1 MTASPRSSPSLAQVV
16 LLAEQYH
23 FKSPS
28 KLPKAERGRPAPP
41 PSRHTLLVPSSVWRA
56 FAANSRRAKL
66 RGCLRRPTTCQM
78 RFRAEISNP
87 SQFTR
92 LISSLSPL
100 GKSATLKLTE
110 ETTHLICMPTGT
122 KSDVQVWRCARQSCF
137 ADRDDRDTLTLVML
151 AQPDRQREPSS
162 PASRD
167 LRLTLHSQDSIFNT
181 STMRVESNN
190 NNEIYLQLSLDH
202 LAKALRSASV
212 RSRP

>member
-1 MTASPRSSPSLAQVV
+1 
-16 LLAEQYH
+16 
-23 FKSPS
+23 
-28 KLPKAERGRPAPP
+28 
-41 PSRHTLLVPSSVWRA
+41 
-56 FAANSRRAKL
+56 
-66 RGCLRRPTTCQM
+66 M

-110 ETTHLICMPTGT
+110 EMTHLICMPTGT
-122 KSDVQVWRCARQSCF
+122 KSDVQVWRCARESCF
-137 ADRDDRDTLTLVML
+137 AEEHMLTLVML
-151 AQPDRQREPSS
+151 AQPDRQREPFFL
-162 PASRD
+162 AS
-167 LRLTLHSQDSIFNT
+167 LALGLTPRPQDSIFNT

-212 RSRP
+212 RSMS